1 MVAFGK
7 VTENKS
13 GVKSRLIPGATVWSG
28 WSVTVRDSETAV
40 NKDGEEFSPFIT
52 RMLVKT
58 TEPSLVNKLKA
69 TVDSEAT
76 LIGYLKSENLAKQ
89 GETPNF
95 VQFFYVVDV
104 QTEQES
110 EQF

>member
-7 VTENKS
+7 VIENKS

-28 WSVTVRDSETAV
+28 WSVEVRDSNEIVLENGTAF
-40 NKDGEEFSPFIT
+40 NPFIT

-58 TEPSLVNKLKA
+58 LDANVASKLESA
-69 TVDSEAT
+69 TGSTTT
-76 LIGYLKSENLAKQ
+76 LRGFLKSENLAKKD
-89 GETPNF
+89 ETANF

-104 QTEQES
+104 DGSETEV
-110 EQF
+110 F